1 MHLITRS
8 YTADAPKGLRAGVGE
23 AGRWDTISNSP
34 FPVFFFSLTDVL
46 EKSSEKLTALCEV
59 VKSYPAKSEL
69 SVLGC

>member
-8 YTADAPKGLRAGVGE
+8 YTADAPKGLRAGVG
-23 AGRWDTISNSP
+23 GQGGGTLFPILLSP
-34 FPVFFFSLTDVL
+34 FFFFSLTDVL